1 MKKELKIFNQ
11 RISKKGV
18 FDLNNVIKEIKE
30 FLNNI
35 KYDVDEKQNISKEKS
50 NGIETIIEIVAER
63 EIDDFFMY
71 KLNIEFLVIKLSKVI
86 VNNKKM
92 DKGELEV
99 RMVPKLVL
107 DQKNKFHGWLGD
119 VSFKIYRD
127 YIIKD
132 KINKVHAAKIY
143 LDGMAVFD
151 LIKHN
156 LDLN

>member
-30 FLNNI
+30 FLNNS
-35 KYDVDEKQNISKEKS
+35 KYDVDEKQNISKETS
-50 NGIETIIEIVAER
+50 NGIETTIEIVAER

-71 KLNIEFLVIKLSKVI
+71 KLNIEFLVIKLSKVSI
-86 VNNKKM
+86 NNKKM

-99 RMVPKLVL
+99 RIVPKLVL
-107 DQKNKFHGWLGD
+107 DNKNKFHGWLGD
-119 VSFKIYRD
+119 ISFKIYRD
-127 YIIKD
+127 YLIKD
-132 KINKVHAAKIY
+132 KINKVHAEKIY

>member
-1 MKKELKIFNQ
+1 MNK
-11 RISKKGV
+11 S
-18 FDLNNVIKEIKE
+18 
-30 FLNNI
+30 
-35 KYDVDEKQNISKEKS
+35 KYDVDEKQNISKETS
-50 NGIETIIEIVAER
+50 NGIETTIEIVAER

-71 KLNIEFLVIKLSKVI
+71 KLNIEFLVIKLSKVSI
-86 VNNKKM
+86 NNKKM

-99 RMVPKLVL
+99 RIVPKLVL
-107 DQKNKFHGWLGD
+107 DNKNKFHGWLGD
-119 VSFKIYRD
+119 ISFKIYRD
-127 YIIKD
+127 YLIKD

>member
-30 FLNNI
+30 FLNNS
-35 KYDVDEKQNISKEKS
+35 KYDVDEKQNISKETS
-50 NGIETIIEIVAER
+50 NGIETTIEIVAER

-71 KLNIEFLVIKLSKVI
+71 KLNIEFLVIKLSKVSI
-86 VNNKKM
+86 NNKKM

-99 RMVPKLVL
+99 RIVPKLVL
-107 DQKNKFHGWLGD
+107 DNKNKFHGWLGD
-119 VSFKIYRD
+119 ISFKIYRD
-127 YIIKD
+127 YLIKD